1 MPVPRPELIAGRLIS
16 IRLFLACLLLAI
28 VSCTVQTVFGTVL
41 ESPEYKAMQ
50 QSWIECTVVQ
60 AERYISADPDP
71 RNIATAV
78 ESACSTH
85 TNKMI
90 SLFIERGVEVET
102 FEPLIRGLKKTTRR
116 TVIQHVL
123 ERRAKLSERQKKA
136 PGTAPRRLTGS
147 GFIVSA
153 EGLDAGEAAYNRG
166 DYATA
171 LREFQALAEQ
181 GDARAQYVLGFLYS
195 EGTGVSQ
202 NHHKA
207 MKWYRKA
214 AEQDYALAQLMLG
227 NVFFSGEGAPQN
239 YVEGLKWFRLAA
251 NKGIADAQYALGTAY
266 FAGEGVPQDDSKA
279 VKWFGLAAKQGMA
292 HAQRDLGFMYSMG
305 LGVPQDKAKAVQWYR
320 LAAEQGEPHAQYR
333 LAGNYRS
340 GIGVLQDYVQA
351 HMWFNI
357 SAAGFPP
364 GEWRDS
370 AVTRRD
376 NLSKQM
382 TPAQIA
388 EAQAMAREWTKHRK
402 QEKK

>member
-1 MPVPRPELIAGRLIS
+1 MRSRMSVPRPELVAGRLIS

-214 AEQDYALAQLMLG
+214 AEQDYGLAQL
-227 NVFFSGEGAPQN
+227 A
-239 YVEGLKWFRLAA
+239 
-251 NKGIADAQYALGTAY
+251 
-266 FAGEGVPQDDSKA
+266 QDDSKA